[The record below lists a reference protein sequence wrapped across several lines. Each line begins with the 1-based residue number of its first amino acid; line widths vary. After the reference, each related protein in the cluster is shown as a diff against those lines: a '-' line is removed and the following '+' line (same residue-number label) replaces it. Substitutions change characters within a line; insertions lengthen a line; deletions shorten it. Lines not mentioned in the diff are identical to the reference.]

1 MGKQV
6 PPGRPESEIGIKRNF
21 PKEEWRIRDG
31 WEPDATPIKLSGF
44 GRNWRMKGKF
54 KVGAKTELSTERHSE
69 NNSDAGGPETKL
81 ISPFIRTPSFC
92 SLSH

>member
-44 GRNWRMKGKF
+44 WE
-54 KVGAKTELSTERHSE
+54 ELANEGE
-69 NNSDAGGPETKL
+69 
-81 ISPFIRTPSFC
+81 I
-92 SLSH
+92 